1 MEQPPP
7 QQPPLEDAL
16 DLIDASHTS
25 SSSSSF
31 SFLRRCSL
39 SLPSPHDS
47 PHLHRIPGPAGAIQ
61 AAMHRKDRHAP
72 PHSRHSDDF
81 SDGNKE
87 LVEISTQE
95 YLRRVEEDSGEE
107 FSRDPWIFA
116 IDSLR
121 RCGEFDATALKD
133 VKKCMNA
140 ERIDQV
146 VAVVKSC
153 TPNGLGDMIVTLKDP
168 TDTVGA
174 SVHRKVLNAGEFGKS
189 ITAGSVLILQKVVVF
204 PSSYASC
211 CLNITTRNVVKVY
224 FYRTDFEELGQ
235 LSVFER
241 VVNFEYESSLM
252 NDFCLYLIS
261 ELEHKERPLRP
272 INTMCASLLLQVISV
287 DCEVQNFADTN
298 LDRAQV
304 FRTMAETPEN
314 TTALMSRSRRLS
326 EDDQLSCNVSA
337 NTAMQKPKEWETS
350 TQASSLSSGTQ
361 IESSAYKI
369 SKEPI
374 LKDHVDSG
382 HKALG
387 SLSQLRDNSGRVAR
401 PGPDVVVAVA
411 NFEDGARDGNSHAWQ
426 QNGPELER
434 LLRGKNCTT
443 SMTGKRRNL
452 LQNGPELDR
461 STQNDAQKHGRQM
474 DFSSGPSLVDNVVD
488 RETAKPNDS
497 ESTGSGALKKQRLGL
512 ISRTSVQEWTDEQL
526 CVLEMDDD

>member
-241 VVNFEYESSLM
+241 V
-252 NDFCLYLIS
+252 
-261 ELEHKERPLRP
+261 
-272 INTMCASLLLQVISV
+272 VISV